1 MVLADPRGAPTPQ
14 RDERS
19 AEDRPKLELIL
30 VAARALGQLAEKV
43 ERMSERLD
51 RLLVREHA
59 KRELG
64 PPSVVRDRLRRNT
77 GLEPMSRQSQ
87 DLLLRFLIVALER
100 LRRRPVQACA
110 LLGQEG
116 AVDRLLDQ
124 HVLESVLRL
133 GPAAVRDDKSEPL

>member
-1 MVLADPRGAPTPQ
+1 
-14 RDERS
+14 
-19 AEDRPKLELIL
+19 
-30 VAARALGQLAEKV
+30 
-43 ERMSERLD
+43 MSERLD

-100 LRRRPVQACA
+100 LRRRPV
-110 LLGQEG
+110 
-116 AVDRLLDQ
+116 
-124 HVLESVLRL
+124 
-133 GPAAVRDDKSEPL
+133 